1 MNYIEFDRLNSLN
14 EFALNSN
21 KITLGEYEQ
30 QKEVLF
36 NQALS
41 DEREKTIDE
50 VFSKLEFLRD
60 YKIDSGKLIGVS
72 IGDCFDAIA
81 EQMKEGAEE

>member
-36 NQALS
+36 EMHMDDYLKMKS
-41 DEREKTIDE
+41 DKDL
-50 VFSKLEFLRD
+50 LEATRKAFWNL
-60 YKIDSGKLIGVS
+60 GIGENK
-72 IGDCFDAIA
+72 C
-81 EQMKEGAEE
+81 E